1 MIDPGVTS
9 TNQARE
15 NGMRVV
21 LYGATGMIGARILKE
36 LLSRGHTVTVVARD
50 PSKIAP
56 EKNLTVEKGDMLD
69 ADSIAKVAKG
79 ADVVV
84 SSYGPPSGPQGPDP
98 TKANQLSEAT
108 RALIAGVRRA
118 GAPRIIMVGGAG
130 SLEVS
135 PGLQIV
141 DAPTFPDAY
150 KPVALAHRDA
160 FYILRECDLNWTYFS
175 PAMMIQPGQRTGK
188 FRLGKDALVSDDK
201 GNSSISAEDYAVA
214 LVDEVEQGRHT
225 KQRFTIGY

>member
-1 MIDPGVTS
+1 
-9 TNQARE
+9 
-15 NGMRVV
+15 MRIV
-21 LYGATGMIGARILKE
+21 LYGATGMIGSRILKE
-36 LLSRGHTVTVVARD
+36 LLARGHVVTAVMRD
-50 PSKIAP
+50 PSKVPAQT
-56 EKNLTVEKGDMLD
+56 NLTVVKGDMLD
-69 ADSIAKVAKG
+69 ADDIAKVSKG
-79 ADVVV
+79 ADMVI
-84 SSYGPPSGPQGPDP
+84 SSYGPPSGAQGPDP
-98 TKANQLSEAT
+98 TKVNQLVEAT

-130 SLEVS
+130 SLEIS

-160 FYILRECDLNWTYFS
+160 YYVLRESDLNWTYFS
-175 PAMMIQPGQRTGK
+175 PAMMIQPGERTGK

-201 GNSSISAEDYAVA
+201 GNSSISAEDYSVA

>member
-1 MIDPGVTS
+1 
-9 TNQARE
+9 
-15 NGMRVV
+15 
-21 LYGATGMIGARILKE
+21 MIGSRILKE

-50 PSKIAP
+50 PSKVAP
-56 EKNLTVEKGDMLD
+56 QNNVTIEKGDMLD
-69 ADSIAKVAKG
+69 ADNIAKVAKG
-79 ADVVV
+79 SDVVI
-84 SSYGPPSGPQGPDP
+84 SSYGLPSGAQGPDP
-98 TKANQLSEAT
+98 TKVSQLVEAT

-160 FYILRECDLNWTYFS
+160 FYVMRESDLNWTYFS
-175 PAMMIQPGQRTGK
+175 PAMMIQPGERTGK

-201 GNSSISAEDYAVA
+201 GNSAISAEDYAIA

>member
-1 MIDPGVTS
+1 
-9 TNQARE
+9 
-15 NGMRVV
+15 MRIV
-21 LYGATGMIGARILKE
+21 LYGATGTIGTRILKE
-36 LLSRGHTVTVVARD
+36 LLSRGHVVTAVVRD
-50 PSKIAP
+50 PSKLAP
-56 EKNLTVEKGDMLD
+56 QKDLTIEKGDMLD

-79 ADVVV
+79 ADVVI

-98 TKANQLSEAT
+98 AKAGQLSDAT
-108 RALIAGVRRA
+108 RALMAGVRRA

-160 FYILRECDLNWTYFS
+160 FHIMRESDLNWTYFS
-175 PAMMIQPGQRTGK
+175 PAMMIQPGERTGK

-201 GNSSISAEDYAVA
+201 GNSSISAEDYAIA

>member
-1 MIDPGVTS
+1 MVGT
-9 TNQARE
+9 
-15 NGMRVV
+15 
-21 LYGATGMIGARILKE
+21 RILQE
-36 LLSRGHTVTVVARD
+36 LLSRGHTVTAVVRD
-50 PSKIAP
+50 PSKLKAQN
-56 EKNLTVEKGDMLD
+56 NLTIEKGDLLD
-69 ADSIAKVAKG
+69 ADSIAKLAKG
-79 ADVVV
+79 SDVVV
-84 SSYGPPSGPQGPDP
+84 SSYGPPSGAQGPDP
-98 TKANQLSEAT
+98 AKVGQLVDAVRT
-108 RALIAGVRRA
+108 LISGVRRA

-150 KPVALAHRDA
+150 KPIALAHRDA
-160 FYILRECDLNWTYFS
+160 FYVLRESDLNWTYFS
-175 PAMMIQPGQRTGK
+175 PAMMIQPGERTGK

-201 GNSSISAEDYAVA
+201 GNSSISAEDYAIA

>member
-1 MIDPGVTS
+1 
-9 TNQARE
+9 
-15 NGMRVV
+15 MRIV
-21 LYGATGMIGARILKE
+21 LYGATGMVGTRILKE
-36 LLSRGHTVTVVARD
+36 LLSRGHTVTAVVRD
-50 PSKIAP
+50 PSKLKAQN
-56 EKNLTVEKGDMLD
+56 NLTIEKGDLLD
-69 ADSIAKVAKG
+69 ADSIAKLAKG
-79 ADVVV
+79 SDVVV
-84 SSYGPPSGPQGPDP
+84 SSYGPPSGAQGPDP
-98 TKANQLSEAT
+98 AKVGQLVDAVRT
-108 RALIAGVRRA
+108 LISGVRRA

-150 KPVALAHRDA
+150 KPIALAHRDA
-160 FYILRECDLNWTYFS
+160 FYALRESDLNWTYFS
-175 PAMMIQPGQRTGK
+175 PAMMIQPGERTGK

-201 GNSSISAEDYAVA
+201 GNSSISAEDYAIA

>member
-1 MIDPGVTS
+1 
-9 TNQARE
+9 
-15 NGMRVV
+15 MRVV
-21 LYGATGMIGARILKE
+21 LYGATGMVGTRILQE
-36 LLSRGHTVTVVARD
+36 LLSRGHTVTAVVRD
-50 PSKIAP
+50 PSKLKAQN
-56 EKNLTVEKGDMLD
+56 NLTIEKGDLLD
-69 ADSIAKVAKG
+69 ADSIAKLAKG
-79 ADVVV
+79 SDVVV
-84 SSYGPPSGPQGPDP
+84 SSYGPPSGAQGPDP
-98 TKANQLSEAT
+98 AKVGQLVDAVRT
-108 RALIAGVRRA
+108 LISGVRRA

-150 KPVALAHRDA
+150 KPIALAHRDA
-160 FYILRECDLNWTYFS
+160 FYVLRESDLNWTYFS
-175 PAMMIQPGQRTGK
+175 PAMMIQPGERTGK

-201 GNSSISAEDYAVA
+201 GNSSISAEDYAIA

>member
-1 MIDPGVTS
+1 
-9 TNQARE
+9 
-15 NGMRVV
+15 MRIV
-21 LYGATGMIGARILKE
+21 LYGATGMVGTRILKE
-36 LLSRGHTVTVVARD
+36 LLSRGHTVTAVVRD
-50 PSKIAP
+50 PSKLKAQN
-56 EKNLTVEKGDMLD
+56 NLTIEKGDLLD
-69 ADSIAKVAKG
+69 ADSIAKLAKG
-79 ADVVV
+79 SDVVI
-84 SSYGPPSGPQGPDP
+84 SSYGPPSGAQGPDP
-98 TKANQLSEAT
+98 TTVGQLVDAVRT
-108 RALIAGVRRA
+108 LISGVRRA

-150 KPVALAHRDA
+150 KPIALAHRDA
-160 FYILRECDLNWTYFS
+160 FYVLRESDLNWTYFS
-175 PAMMIQPGQRTGK
+175 PAMMIQPGERTGK

-201 GNSSISAEDYAVA
+201 GNSSISAEDYAIA

>member
-1 MIDPGVTS
+1 MIESELTF
-9 TNQARE
+9 NQSNEE

-21 LYGATGMIGARILKE
+21 LYGATGMIGSRILKE
-36 LLSRGHTVTVVARD
+36 LLSRGHVVTAVVRD
-50 PSKIAP
+50 PSKLTP
-56 EKNLTVEKGDMLD
+56 QNNLTIEKGDMLD
-69 ADSIAKVAKG
+69 ADNIAKVAKG
-79 ADVVV
+79 SDVVI

-98 TKANQLSEAT
+98 TKISLLPDAT

-130 SLEVS
+130 SLEIS

-150 KPVALAHRDA
+150 KPIALAHRDA
-160 FYILRECDLNWTYFS
+160 YHIMRASDLNWTYFS
-175 PAMMIQPGQRTGK
+175 PAMMIQPGERTGK
-188 FRLGKDALVSDDK
+188 FRLGKDALISDDK
-201 GNSSISAEDYAVA
+201 GNSSISAEDFSIA

>member
-1 MIDPGVTS
+1 
-9 TNQARE
+9 
-15 NGMRVV
+15 MRVV
-21 LYGATGMIGARILKE
+21 LYGATGMIGTRILKE
-36 LLSRGHTVTVVARD
+36 LLSRGHVVTAVTRD
-50 PSKIAP
+50 PSKIGP
-56 EKNLTVEKGDMLD
+56 QKNLTVEKGDMLD

-79 ADVVV
+79 SDVVV
-84 SSYGPPSGPQGPDP
+84 SSYGPPDP
-98 TKANQLSEAT
+98 AKAGQLAEAT
-108 RALIAGVRRA
+108 RALVAGVRRA

-150 KPVALAHRDA
+150 KAVALAHRDA
-160 FYILRECDLNWTYFS
+160 FHILRETDLNWTYFS
-175 PAMMIQPGQRTGK
+175 PAMMIQPGERTGK
-188 FRLGKDALVSDDK
+188 FRLGKDALISDDK
-201 GNSSISAEDYAVA
+201 GNSSISAEDYAIA

>member
-1 MIDPGVTS
+1 
-9 TNQARE
+9 
-15 NGMRVV
+15 
-21 LYGATGMIGARILKE
+21 MIGSRILKE
-36 LLSRGHTVTVVARD
+36 LLSRGHTVTAVARD
-50 PSKIAP
+50 PSKLKAQ
-56 EKNLTVEKGDMLD
+56 EGLTIEKGDLLD
-69 ADSIAKVAKG
+69 ADSIAKLSKG
-79 ADVVV
+79 ADVVI
-84 SSYGPPSGPQGPDP
+84 SSYGPPSGAQGPDP
-98 TKANQLSEAT
+98 AKVNQLVDTT
-108 RALIAGVRRA
+108 RALVAGARRA

-160 FYILRECDLNWTYFS
+160 FYALRECELNWTYFS
-175 PAMMIQPGQRTGK
+175 PAMMIQPGERTGK

>member
-1 MIDPGVTS
+1 
-9 TNQARE
+9 
-15 NGMRVV
+15 MRIV
-21 LYGATGMIGARILKE
+21 LYGATGTIGTRILKE
-36 LLSRGHTVTVVARD
+36 LLSRGHVVTAVVRD
-50 PSKIAP
+50 TSKLAP
-56 EKNLTVEKGDMLD
+56 QKDLTIEKGDMLD
-69 ADSIAKVAKG
+69 ADNIAKVAKG
-79 ADVVV
+79 SDVVI

-98 TKANQLSEAT
+98 AKAGQLSDAT

-160 FYILRECDLNWTYFS
+160 FYILRESDLNWTYFS
-175 PAMMIQPGQRTGK
+175 PAMMIQPGERTGK
-188 FRLGKDALVSDDK
+188 FRLGKDALVFDDK
-201 GNSSISAEDYAVA
+201 GNSSISAEDYAIA

>member
-1 MIDPGVTS
+1 MIDSELTF
-9 TNQARE
+9 NQSNEE

-21 LYGATGMIGARILKE
+21 LYGATGMIGSRILKE
-36 LLSRGHTVTVVARD
+36 LLSRGHVVTAVVRD
-50 PSKIAP
+50 RSKLTP
-56 EKNLTVEKGDMLD
+56 QNNLTIEKGDMLD
-69 ADSIAKVAKG
+69 ADNIAKVAKG
-79 ADVVV
+79 SDVVI

-98 TKANQLSEAT
+98 TKISLLPDAT

-130 SLEVS
+130 SLEIS

-150 KPVALAHRDA
+150 KPIALAHRDA
-160 FYILRECDLNWTYFS
+160 YHIMRASDLNWTYFS
-175 PAMMIQPGQRTGK
+175 PAMMIQPGERTGK
-188 FRLGKDALVSDDK
+188 FRLGKDALISDDK
-201 GNSSISAEDYAVA
+201 GNSSISAEDFSIA